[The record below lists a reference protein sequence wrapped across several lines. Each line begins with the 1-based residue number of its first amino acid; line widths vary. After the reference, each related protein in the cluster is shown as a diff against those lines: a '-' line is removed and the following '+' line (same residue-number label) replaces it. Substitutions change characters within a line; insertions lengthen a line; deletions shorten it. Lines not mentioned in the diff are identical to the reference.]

1 MAKRHLRL
9 VTPATVNR
17 TVTPKRLPNNKL
29 RTREYLT
36 DAEVERLVNV
46 ARKNRWGHR
55 DATMTLVAYRHGL
68 RVSELVDLRWDQIEF
83 ASGTLHVR
91 RVKQGTPSTHPILG
105 DELRALRRGS
115 SASSNLRRPSYSP
128 RSAERP
134 SALPGLPAWSSGQG
148 SKPSLPS
155 RHTRTCSGTH
165 AATRSPTRGT
175 IRGRCRLILATA
187 TSSTPSATLSCRRRG
202 SRIFGVDEKTSA
214 QRLTMSAIGGK
225 GDITRRCLHV
235 R

>member
-17 TVTPKRLPNNKL
+17 TVTPKRLPNSKL

-36 DAEVERLVNV
+36 EAEVERLMNA

-55 DATMTLVAYRHGL
+55 DATMMLVAYRHGL

-105 DELRALRRGS
+105 DELRALRRLKREQEPEVT
-115 SASSNLRRPSYSP
+115 LRVHVGARRTLQHRRVRPHG
-128 RSAERP
+128 RA
-134 SALPGLPAWSSGQG
+134 G
-148 SKPSLPS
+148 
-155 RHTRTCSGTH
+155 
-165 AATRSPTRGT
+165 
-175 IRGRCRLILATA
+175 RGRGQACLQGAPAHAQARLRLRAGQQGARHAGAAGVPRPPQHSAHGAVHRAIANAVQGLLARMNNEA
-187 TSSTPSATLSCRRRG
+187 
-202 SRIFGVDEKTSA
+202 D
-214 QRLTMSAIGGK
+214 TM
-225 GDITRRCLHV
+225 C
-235 R
+235 